1 MPDDKF
7 DEKGNL
13 EAGGAEEDSSAE
25 MDIIKDALSDEP
37 VQEEK
42 TDVFSVDLFGQG
54 GADEQSQ
61 EESPSGPQPQQ
72 EARPQPQDDEDDN
85 PLGADPNDIKIVT
98 DSDLKDMFQASG
110 PGIGPSDEEEP
121 PVPEGPEEGPAA
133 PEEQEAEEM
142 AHPEDI
148 LEETTPATPQPAE
161 AEPPPP
167 PPPPRSWEAPDAT
180 LPEKEEQATKHE
192 QAKELLEEEPS
203 IQPASDIEE
212 IGGGEDDD
220 SLEEQIEESI
230 EEGPQPGGGIEEI
243 GLDEAEAAED
253 VEVREPA
260 AREEEIEE
268 IGDSGPSAEEEPP
281 APEAPASASQD
292 IEEIGLGDPEG
303 TAPAEE
309 EPPEESPDELVEE
322 LEEKA
327 EVGDMTAVAA
337 GKKGD
342 LLEQTE
348 HLVHQLE
355 PSSED
360 FMSVD
365 ELKKLFNNV
374 NLLIRLMRS
383 LSERID
389 KMEEDIEKLKL

>member
-133 PEEQEAEEM
+133 DVPQAGTSPEA
-142 AHPEDI
+142 
-148 LEETTPATPQPAE
+148 PQPAE

-212 IGGGEDDD
+212 IGDGEDDE